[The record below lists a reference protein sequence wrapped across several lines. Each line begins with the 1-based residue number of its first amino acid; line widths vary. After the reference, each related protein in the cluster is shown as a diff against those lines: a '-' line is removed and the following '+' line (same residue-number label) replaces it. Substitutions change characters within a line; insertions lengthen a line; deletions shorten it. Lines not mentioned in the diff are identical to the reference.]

1 MKVKD
6 VMNPNV
12 VFCKPDNTVR
22 EVAKILKENNIS
34 GVPVFK
40 DEELVGIVSEGDI
53 LKLLII
59 PERGELLLPSPF
71 EVIEVPIRE
80 IIGWEETKKILSADV
95 GSIKVEEIMTKE
107 VHTISSEA
115 SVEEASEHMVRHR
128 INMLPVIEDNSVV
141 GIITRGDIIQGL
153 EKL

>member
-12 VFCKPDNTVR
+12 VFCKPDVTVR
-22 EVAKILKENNIS
+22 ELAKIMKENNIS
-34 GVPVFK
+34 GVPVFE
-40 DEELVGIVSEGDI
+40 DEELVGIVSEGDL

-59 PERGELLLPSPF
+59 PKRGELLLPSPF

-80 IIGWEETKKILSADV
+80 IIGWEETKKILSDV
-95 GSIKVEEIMTKE
+95 GSIKVEEIMTKD
-107 VHTISSEA
+107 VYTISSEA

-128 INMLPVIEDNSVV
+128 INMLPVIEGDRIV
-141 GIITRGDIIQGL
+141 GIITRGDIIEGL
-153 EKL
+153 AKL

>member
-12 VFCKPDNTVR
+12 VFCKPDDTVR

-34 GVPVFK
+34 GIPVI
-40 DEELVGIVSEGDI
+40 DGEELVGVVSEGDL

-59 PERGELLLPSPF
+59 PDKGGLWLPSPF

-80 IIGWEETKKILSADV
+80 YLGWEETKKVLSDV
-95 GSIKVEEIMTKE
+95 GSTKVEEIMTKD
-107 VHTISSEA
+107 VYTISSEA
-115 SVEEASEHMVRHR
+115 SIEEASEHMVRHK
-128 INMLPVIEDNSVV
+128 INRLPVLEDDRVV
-141 GIITRGDIIQGL
+141 GIITRGDIIEGIA
-153 EKL
+153 KL

>member
-12 VFCKPDNTVR
+12 VFCKPDDTVR

-34 GVPVFK
+34 GVPVLEG
-40 DEELVGIVSEGDI
+40 EELVGVVSEGDL

-59 PERGELLLPSPF
+59 PEKGDLWLPSPF

-80 IIGWEETKKILSADV
+80 YLGWEETKKILSDV
-95 GSIKVEEIMTKE
+95 GSTKVEEIMTKD
-107 VHTISSEA
+107 VYSISSEA
-115 SVEEASEHMVRHR
+115 SVEEASEHMIRHR
-128 INMLPVIEDNSVV
+128 INRLPVIEDERVV
-141 GIITRGDIIQGL
+141 GIVTRGDIIQGL
-153 EKL
+153 AKL

>member
-12 VFCKPDNTVR
+12 VFCKPDDTVR
-22 EVAKILKENNIS
+22 EVAKILKENSIS
-34 GVPVFK
+34 GIPVLEG
-40 DEELVGIVSEGDI
+40 EELVGIISEGDL

-59 PERGELLLPSPF
+59 PEKGNLWLPSPF

-80 IIGWEETKKILSADV
+80 ILGWEETKKMLSDV
-95 GSIKVEEIMTKE
+95 GSTKIKEIMTKE
-107 VHTISSEA
+107 VYTISSEA

-128 INMLPVIEDNSVV
+128 INRLPVIEDSRVV
-141 GIITRGDIIQGL
+141 GIVTRGDIIEGL
-153 EKL
+153 AKL

>member
-12 VFCKPDNTVR
+12 VFCKPDDTVR

-34 GVPVFK
+34 GVPVIE
-40 DEELVGIVSEGDI
+40 DEELVGVVSEGDL

-59 PERGELLLPSPF
+59 PEKGELLLPSPF

-80 IIGWEETKKILSADV
+80 YLGWEETKKILSDV

-107 VHTISSEA
+107 VYTIPSEA

-128 INMLPVIEDNSVV
+128 INRLPVIEDDRVV
-141 GIITRGDIIQGL
+141 GIVTRGDIIEGL
-153 EKL
+153 AKL

>member
-6 VMNPNV
+6 VMNPKV
-12 VFCKPDNTVR
+12 VFCKPDDTVR
-22 EVAKILKENNIS
+22 EAAKILKENNIS
-34 GVPVFK
+34 GVPVLK
-40 DEELVGIVSEGDI
+40 GDELVGIISEGDL

-59 PERGELLLPSPF
+59 PEKGELWLPSPF

-80 IIGWEETKKILSADV
+80 LLGWEDTKKMLSDV
-95 GSIKVEEIMTKE
+95 GSTKIEEIMTKD

-128 INMLPVIEDNSVV
+128 INRLPVTENNHVV
-141 GIITRGDIIQGL
+141 GIVTRGDIIEGL
-153 EKL
+153 AKL

>member
-34 GVPVFK
+34 GIPVL
-40 DEELVGIVSEGDI
+40 DGEELVGVVSEGDL

-59 PERGELLLPSPF
+59 PEKGELWLPSPF

-80 IIGWEETKKILSADV
+80 YLGWEESKKILSDV
-95 GSIKVEEIMTKE
+95 GSIKVEEIMTKD
-107 VHTISSEA
+107 VYTISSEA

-128 INMLPVIEDNSVV
+128 INRLPVLEDDRVV
-141 GIITRGDIIQGL
+141 GIVTRGDIIEGIA
-153 EKL
+153 KL